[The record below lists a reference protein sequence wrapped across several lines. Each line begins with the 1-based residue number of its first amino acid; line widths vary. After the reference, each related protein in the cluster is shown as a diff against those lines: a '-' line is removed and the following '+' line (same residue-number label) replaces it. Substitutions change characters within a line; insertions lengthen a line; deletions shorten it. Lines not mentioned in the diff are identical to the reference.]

1 MHTLTSP
8 ASYTDNAVSTFT
20 APAGATLD
28 TSTDYLVVFEGAG
41 DSISYFVLGLTSSNG
56 QDRGTRVGW
65 GIENAR
71 RVNGTLTS
79 DGNSYQVSV
88 NGSAIGTPVLSS
100 WSLIPSGLSV
110 GDEFRLLFLSSTGR
124 DAEASGINAYNTFI
138 QDLANAGHTDIQEYS
153 DGFKVVGCTRS
164 AEAPANT
171 RTIYTTSD
179 KGVPI
184 YWLNGN
190 KLADDYEDFYDGS
203 WDEEANDKNESG
215 TDGPDTS
222 QSANRPWTGCD
233 HDGTSEDHY
242 LGDSTVTFG
251 RPNTSGS
258 ANGPLS
264 SANSGFPTE
273 THPMYGL
280 SEIFQVVM
288 ASSDA
293 TLSALTVND
302 GTNDLTLD
310 PTFAS
315 ATYVYETDV
324 ANSITTATLTAT
336 PNHSEAEVTAVTLDG
351 TAIADTDFTDGIT
364 VPSLVVNDNEIVVTV
379 TAEDATTQTYTVTVT
394 RAPTATP
401 TVSISANKTTAV
413 FKLEGITYTLTRTGS
428 TTAALP
434 VSVTLT
440 QTKDFLATSELTKT
454 VTIAAGQSTKT
465 FNVAGSSFQ
474 HFAAGTAVEAGTLTA
489 TVQDGTDYEL
499 GTTTTVDVAIVI
511 GAMVQIELASSTI
524 TEGAGTL
531 GFTIIG
537 RTGPGAPRPSAT
549 TSSLYL
555 GAVDGTAEDGID
567 FNFSDG
573 ATSFT
578 SSAFI
583 SNGGIWQAEESFSI
597 TITNDTLD
605 EDDESFK
612 LQIYYHLGHQN
623 TPLVDASGNS
633 CGTTCEV
640 TATIID
646 DDTATPPVTPPGQ
659 VFGVNITASDQ
670 TLQVNWT
677 RVTGATGYK
686 VQWKSGGQ
694 NYGSSRQATV
704 SSGSTTS
711 RTISSLNNG
720 TEYTVRVIA
729 TKTGVS
735 DGTPSADVNG
745 TPTASTTSPT
755 APRGLNATA
764 VGNTRINLSWNA
776 PDSDGGSPITGYK
789 IEVSSNGNSW
799 TTRVANTGS
808 ANRTYSHTGLS
819 TGDTRHYRVS
829 AINSSGT
836 GPHSNVARPP
846 SRIEATSL
854 PNASTLLSSDAMV
867 RAISEAGYQ
876 PLCLSRP
883 DIGDAILPYVESGIP
898 VILGLDIDGS
908 VGHAVTV
915 IGRVFAKQMNPTN
928 RAIDYV
934 LAFVVHDDQSGPYRW
949 LPADGHASTT
959 YSFGGDTIKHDSG
972 NGIIELNISDH
983 AVLGIALMSTRVYS
997 TGARAEHNARSQIDD
1012 VMKGLP
1018 GARLALAKRN
1028 IPVNER
1034 LLDELQAAHSADEIV
1049 LRTYLTSYP
1058 SALDGTP
1065 CGSKGDRVCRAR
1077 S

>member
-1 MHTLTSP
+1 MKVRRQS
-8 ASYTDNAVSTFT
+8 DKGVD
-20 APAGATLD
+20 AGR
-28 TSTDYLVVFEGAG
+28 G
-41 DSISYFVLGLTSSNG
+41 DSALKRACPRRSRVRSLSAAGLLLLLAALLALPMQAQAQTVTTVPDDWALLPTGISTGDQFRLIFLTSSN
-56 QDRGTRVGW
+56 R
-65 GIENAR
+65 NA
-71 RVNGTLTS
+71 TS
-79 DGNSYQVSV
+79 
-88 NGSAIGTPVLSS
+88 ATIG
-100 WSLIPSGLSV
+100 
-110 GDEFRLLFLSSTGR
+110 D
-124 DAEASGINAYNTFI
+124 YNTFV
-138 QDLANAGHTDIQEYS
+138 QGAANSGHTDIRAYS
-153 DGFKVVGCTRS
+153 SGFTVVGCTASVDARD
-164 AEAPANT
+164 NT
-171 RTIYTTSD
+171 GTTYTSTD
-179 KGVPI
+179 TGVPI

-203 WDEEANDKNESG
+203 WDEEANDKNESD

-264 SANSGFPTE
+264 SANSGFPANTR
-273 THPMYGL
+273 PMYGL
-280 SEIFQVVM
+280 SEIFQVVL

-351 TAIADTDFTDGIT
+351 TAIAATDFTDSIT

-413 FKLEGITYTLTRTGS
+413 YKLEGITYTLTRTGS

-454 VTIAAGQSTKT
+454 VT
-465 FNVAGSSFQ
+465 
-474 HFAAGTAVEAGTLTA
+474 FAAGTAVEAGTLTA

-537 RTGPGAPRPSAT
+537 RTGPGAPRPSAI

-704 SSGSTTS
+704 SSVSTTS

-898 VILGLDIDGS
+898 VILGLDIGGS

-934 LAFVVHDDQSGPYRW
+934 PAFIVHDDQSGPYRW

-1034 LLDELQAAHSADEIV
+1034 LLDELQAAHSADKIV